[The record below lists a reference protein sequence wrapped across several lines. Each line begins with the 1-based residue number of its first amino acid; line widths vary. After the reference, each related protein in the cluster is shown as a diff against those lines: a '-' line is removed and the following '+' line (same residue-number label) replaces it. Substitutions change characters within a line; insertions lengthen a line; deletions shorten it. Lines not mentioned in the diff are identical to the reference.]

1 MTIQPLDRL
10 GNALRAEREHGRH
23 EIDWTGHPLMQVYRE
38 HSHVKTRYAEAG
50 VKGFKRRKERPCSAS
65 QPPA

>member
-23 EIDWTGHPLMQVYRE
+23 EIDWTGHPLMAVYLA
-38 HSHVKTRYAEAG
+38 HSHVRTVHGQA
-50 VKGFKRRKERPCSAS
+50 VKRGMQQKQERGCSAFL
-65 QPPA
+65 PPA